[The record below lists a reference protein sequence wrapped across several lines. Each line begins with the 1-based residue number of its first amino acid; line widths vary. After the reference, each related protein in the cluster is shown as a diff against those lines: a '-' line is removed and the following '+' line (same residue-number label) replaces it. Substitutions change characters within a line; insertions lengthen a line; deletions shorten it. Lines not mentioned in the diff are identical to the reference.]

1 MQNILHARIV
11 CVYFGFKSMN
21 SYVEDGREVSKI
33 IYVQKKEKEAVFISP
48 FSCYLDELSND
59 V

>member
-33 IYVQKKEKEAVFISP
+33 IYVQKKRKRGCVYISI
-48 FSCYLDELSND
+48 FLLFG
-59 V
+59 